1 MNETGQNVFILDRS
15 LLADEALIHLEK
27 PAYTI
32 MHLHNSHA
40 GDAQR
45 PMDSIMNNNYE
56 FALVN
61 GAKYSAFVSATKK
74 QAADVQR
81 RFPYIKKVL
90 PCSCWRGIG

>member
-1 MNETGQNVFILDRS
+1 GQNVFILDRS

-61 GAKYSAFVSATKK
+61 GAKYSAFVSATKSRQPMFK
-74 QAADVQR
+74 DASLTS
-81 RFPYIKKVL
+81 KVL